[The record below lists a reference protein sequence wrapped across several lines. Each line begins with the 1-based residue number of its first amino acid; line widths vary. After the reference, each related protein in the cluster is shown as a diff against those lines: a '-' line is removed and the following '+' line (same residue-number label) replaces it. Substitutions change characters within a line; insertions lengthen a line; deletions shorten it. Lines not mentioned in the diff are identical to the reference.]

1 MTVPAAENLRRSVQF
16 RAYLP
21 NGVVASVNTAADLLD
36 AIDAQVVE
44 LLAEHHPEWA
54 SDEQKAKG
62 KDPIGCFM
70 CFPHDGSWPC
80 VSRRI
85 ADEMHALLHPAPKED
100 K

>member
-36 AIDAQVVE
+36 AIDALHQPCD
-44 LLAEHHPEWA
+44 HHRFA
-54 SDEQKAKG
+54 LVDRTHCDECNV
-62 KDPIGCFM
+62 D
-70 CFPHDGSWPC
+70 WPC
-80 VSRRI
+80 PTTR
-85 ADEMHALLHPAPKED
+85 LLHPAPKED